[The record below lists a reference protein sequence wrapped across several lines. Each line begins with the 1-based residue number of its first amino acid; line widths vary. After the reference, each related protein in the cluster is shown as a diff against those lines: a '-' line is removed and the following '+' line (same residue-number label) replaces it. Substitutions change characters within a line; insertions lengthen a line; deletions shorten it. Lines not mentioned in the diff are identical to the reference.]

1 MKDQML
7 SMMLTVLMSMTASV
21 VCADEHEY
29 VDLGLPSGTLWATC
43 NVGANSPEE
52 YGDYFAWGETKT
64 KSTYDWGT
72 YKYCN
77 GSSTTL
83 TKYCTLSS
91 YGIVENKTELELLD
105 DAAYV
110 NWGEEWRMPSVDQLD
125 ELHTQCEWIWSSR
138 NGINGYM
145 VKSKANN
152 NSIFLPAAG
161 NLADNNSED
170 LKEAG
175 TYWSRTLRPEKPS
188 YAYSLHFTSTSEGA
202 SNDLTTLR
210 RRGCSIRPIYIP
222 HATSISLNYETY
234 TLTRLGKT
242 VQLEATVL
250 PENAINKNVTWKS
263 LNDAVC
269 VVSDGLVVATG
280 EGTTVV
286 SATTEDGGYVAY
298 CTITVSLVKCAM
310 PTIHYDKGRLSF
322 TCETEGV
329 EFVSDIT
336 DTDIKAYKEA
346 EIDLSVTYTVRVHA
360 THPEYY
366 DSEEAVATLC
376 WIEVDPKTEGIVT
389 DVKEMSA
396 LPVLIQSS
404 NGTLRITG
412 AEDGT
417 PISVYTTSGQLL
429 GTTTV
434 HGNEAT
440 LGTNLHHGIAV
451 VRIGNRS
458 VKVMVK

>member
-1 MKDQML
+1 MKDKML
-7 SMMLTVLMSMTASV
+7 SMMLAVLMSMTASV

-52 YGDYFAWGETKT
+52 YGYYFAWGETET
-64 KSTYDWGT
+64 KSNYNWTT
-72 YKYCN
+72 YKWCN
-77 GSSTTL
+77 GSESTL
-83 TKYCTLSS
+83 TKYCTDSS
-91 YGIVENKTELELLD
+91 YGTVDNKAELELDD
-105 DAAYV
+105 DAAYA
-110 NWGEEWRMPSVDQLD
+110 NWGKDWRIPSVEQFE
-125 ELHTQCEWIWSSR
+125 ELIDSENSTTIWTIS
-138 NGINGYM
+138 NGVYGLKITSMHNG
-145 VKSKANN
+145 

-161 NLADNNSED
+161 YLNDCPQNTRGD
-170 LKEAG
+170 
-175 TYWSRTLRPEKPS
+175 YWSCKLDASTMS
-188 YAYSLHFTSTSEGA
+188 HAYRLYFNS
-202 SNDLTTLR
+202 
-210 RRGCSIRPIYIP
+210 
-222 HATSISLNYETY
+222 SISKTWYGSRAVGMSVRPVRYVPASGITLNYESY

-250 PENAINKNVTWKS
+250 PENATNKKVTWKS

-298 CTITVSLVKCAM
+298 CTITVSLVKCAT

-376 WIEVDPKTEGIVT
+376 WIEVEPKTEGIVT

-412 AEDGT
+412 AGDGT
-417 PISVYTTSGQLL
+417 PVSVYTTSGQLL

-458 VKVMVK
+458 VKVVVK